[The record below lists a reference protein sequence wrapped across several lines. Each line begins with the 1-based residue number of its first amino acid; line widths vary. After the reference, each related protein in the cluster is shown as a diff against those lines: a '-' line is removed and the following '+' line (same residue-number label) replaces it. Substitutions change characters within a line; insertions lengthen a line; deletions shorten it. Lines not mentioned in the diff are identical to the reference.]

1 MAEIKINI
9 SELNNLIPKIQE
21 VKNCANGI
29 YSSNT
34 PPETIGG
41 GLAVGELEELSNL
54 YHSIYRDIEELAS
67 NTVLFLQNVRDTY
80 VEVDV
85 SAASR
90 MTSGNSGTGT
100 K

>member
-9 SELNNLIPKIQE
+9 SELNNLIPKVQA
-21 VKNCANGI
+21 VKNCANDI
-29 YSSNT
+29 LSRNV
-34 PPETIGG
+34 PPETVGG
-41 GLAVGELEELSNL
+41 GLTVGELEELSNL

-80 VEVDV
+80 IEVDV
-85 SAASR
+85 SAANR
-90 MTSGNSGTGT
+90 MTSDNGETGT